1 MILSHSRDIKT
12 KLEASIAGAVAA
24 RILSRSSHARITHVF
39 HKSFYAEVGDQLI
52 CVLAEDFLNGPINIC
67 VNEIPR
73 ILDVGTCIE
82 ISSTK
87 AKIWEPIKFGPIN
100 ADRLFENLPETYRK
114 DLIEA
119 KSLLPKSLSSA
130 LFKTIAQPALIDLCL
145 FLRDKKTAPVPA
157 IKSLLGLGPGLT
169 PSGDDFLIGVML
181 VLHTV
186 GEKDL
191 FLKLAKIVK
200 NFASLQ
206 TSSIS
211 NAHLSAMTD
220 SAQANCLLHDLLFAL
235 QGKKSIKQAL
245 IRAEN
250 FGHSSGKDAIAGII
264 TALFSLRKRHPPLN
278 RKIMF

>member
-119 KSLLPKSLSSA
+119 KSLLPKSLSSP

>member
-1 MILSHSRDIKT
+1 MIASHSRDIKT
-12 KLEASIAGAVAA
+12 KLEASITGAVAA
-24 RILSRSSHARITHVF
+24 RTLSRSSHARITHVF

-114 DLIEA
+114 DLIKP
-119 KSLLPKSLSSA
+119 KSLLPKSLSSP

-169 PSGDDFLIGVML
+169 PSGDDFLIGMML

-220 SAQANCLLHDLLFAL
+220 SAQANCLLHELLFAL

-264 TALFSLRKRHPPLN
+264 TALFALRKRHPPLN

>member
-1 MILSHSRDIKT
+1 MIVSDSRDIKT

-39 HKSFYAEVGDQLI
+39 DKSFYAEVGDQLI

-73 ILDVGTCIE
+73 NLDEGTCIE

-87 AKIWEPIKFGPIN
+87 AEIWEPIKFGPIN

-119 KSLLPKSLSSA
+119 KSLLPKSLSSP

-145 FLRDKKTAPVPA
+145 FLRDKKTAPGPA

-169 PSGDDFLIGVML
+169 PSGDDFLIGMML

-191 FLKLAKIVK
+191 FLKLAKIVRDL
-200 NFASLQ
+200 APPQ

-220 SAQANCLLHDLLFAL
+220 SAQANRLLHELLFAL
-235 QGKKSIKQAL
+235 QEKKSIKQAL

-264 TALFSLRKRHPPLN
+264 TALFALRQRHPPLN
-278 RKIMF
+278 RKIML

>member
-1 MILSHSRDIKT
+1 MILSHSRDVKT

-119 KSLLPKSLSSA
+119 KSLLPKSLSSP

>member
-114 DLIEA
+114 DLMEA
-119 KSLLPKSLSSA
+119 NSLLPNPLSPLFLKTFPHPPFIA
-130 LFKTIAQPALIDLCL
+130 LFF

-235 QGKKSIKQAL
+235 QGKKSIKQAM

>member
-39 HKSFYAEVGDQLI
+39 DKSFYAEVGDQLI

-119 KSLLPKSLSSA
+119 KSLLPKSLSSP

-145 FLRDKKTAPVPA
+145 FLQDKKTAPVPA

-169 PSGDDFLIGVML
+169 PSGDDFLIGMML

-220 SAQANCLLHDLLFAL
+220 SAQANCLLHELLFAL
-235 QGKKSIKQAL
+235 QEKKSIKQAL

>member
-1 MILSHSRDIKT
+1 MIVSHSRDIKT

-39 HKSFYAEVGDQLI
+39 DKSFYAEVGDQLI

-87 AKIWEPIKFGPIN
+87 AEIWEPIKFGPIN

-119 KSLLPKSLSSA
+119 KSLLPKSLSSP
-130 LFKTIAQPALIDLCL
+130 LFKTIAKPALIDLCL

-169 PSGDDFLIGVML
+169 PSGDDFLIGMML

-200 NFASLQ
+200 NFASFQ

-220 SAQANCLLHDLLFAL
+220 SAQANCLLHELLFAL
-235 QGKKSIKQAL
+235 QEKKSIKQAL

-264 TALFSLRKRHPPLN
+264 TALFALRQRHPPLN
-278 RKIMF
+278 RKIML

>member
-1 MILSHSRDIKT
+1 MIASHSRDIKT
-12 KLEASIAGAVAA
+12 KLEASITGAVAA

-39 HKSFYAEVGDQLI
+39 DKSFYAEVGDQLI

-119 KSLLPKSLSSA
+119 KSLLPKSLSS
-130 LFKTIAQPALIDLCL
+130 LRFKTIAQPALIDLCL

-169 PSGDDFLIGVML
+169 PSGDDFLIGMML

-220 SAQANCLLHDLLFAL
+220 SAQANCLLHELLFAL

>member
-119 KSLLPKSLSSA
+119 KSLLPKSLSSP

-200 NFASLQ
+200 NFASFQ

>member
-1 MILSHSRDIKT
+1 MIVSHSWDIQT
-12 KLEASIAGAVAA
+12 KLETSTAGGVAA
-24 RILSRSSHARITHVF
+24 KILSRSSHARITHVF
-39 HKSFYAEVGDQLI
+39 NKSFYAEVGDRLI
-52 CVLAEDFLNGPINIC
+52 CGLAEDFLNGPINIC

-73 ILDVGTCIE
+73 NLDEGTCIE
-82 ISSTK
+82 ISLAK
-87 AKIWEPIKFGPIN
+87 AKIWEPKKLGPIN
-100 ADRLFENLPETYRK
+100 ANKLFKNLPETYRR

-119 KSLLPKSLSSA
+119 KSLMPKSLSSP
-130 LFKTIAQPALIDLCL
+130 LFRNIAQPALTDICL
-145 FLRDKKTAPVPA
+145 FLRNKKTAPVRA

-169 PSGDDFLIGVML
+169 PSGDDFLIGMML
-181 VLHTV
+181 LLHTV

-191 FLKLAKIVK
+191 FLKLAEIVRDL
-200 NFASLQ
+200 APPQ

-220 SAQANCLLHDLLFAL
+220 SAQANCLLHELLFAL
-235 QGKKSIKQAL
+235 QEKKSIQQAL

-264 TALFSLRKRHPPLN
+264 TALFALRQRHPPLN

>member
-12 KLEASIAGAVAA
+12 KFEASIAGAVAA

-39 HKSFYAEVGDQLI
+39 DKSFYAEVGDQLI

-87 AKIWEPIKFGPIN
+87 AEIWEPIKFGPIN

-119 KSLLPKSLSSA
+119 KSLLPKSLSSP

-169 PSGDDFLIGVML
+169 PSGDDFLIGMML

-200 NFASLQ
+200 NFASFQ

-220 SAQANCLLHDLLFAL
+220 SAQANCLLHELLFAL
-235 QGKKSIKQAL
+235 QEKKSIKQAL

-264 TALFSLRKRHPPLN
+264 TALLALRQRHPPLN
-278 RKIMF
+278 RKIML

>member
-1 MILSHSRDIKT
+1 MNASHSRDIKT
-12 KLEASIAGAVAA
+12 KLEASITGAVAA
-24 RILSRSSHARITHVF
+24 RILSRYSHARITHVF
-39 HKSFYAEVGDQLI
+39 DKSFYAEVGDQLI

-87 AKIWEPIKFGPIN
+87 AIIWEPIKFGPIN

-114 DLIEA
+114 DLIKA
-119 KSLLPKSLSSA
+119 KSLLPKSLSSP
-130 LFKTIAQPALIDLCL
+130 LFKTIAQPAIIDLCL

-169 PSGDDFLIGVML
+169 PSGDDFLIGMML

-220 SAQANCLLHDLLFAL
+220 SAQANCLLHELLFAL

-264 TALFSLRKRHPPLN
+264 TALFALRKRHPPLN

>member
-1 MILSHSRDIKT
+1 MIVSHSRDIKT

-119 KSLLPKSLSSA
+119 KSLLPKSLSSP

>member
-1 MILSHSRDIKT
+1 MIVSHSRDIKT

-39 HKSFYAEVGDQLI
+39 DKSFYAEVGDQLI

-87 AKIWEPIKFGPIN
+87 AEIWEPIKFGPIN

-119 KSLLPKSLSSA
+119 KSLLPKSLSSP

-169 PSGDDFLIGVML
+169 PSGDDFLIGMML

-200 NFASLQ
+200 NFASFQ

-220 SAQANCLLHDLLFAL
+220 SAQANCLLHELLFAL
-235 QGKKSIKQAL
+235 QEKKSIKQAL

-264 TALFSLRKRHPPLN
+264 TALLALRQRHPPLN
-278 RKIMF
+278 RKIML

>member
-87 AKIWEPIKFGPIN
+87 AEIWEPIKFGPIN

-119 KSLLPKSLSSA
+119 KSLLPKSLSSP

>member
-12 KLEASIAGAVAA
+12 QLEASIAGAVAA

-119 KSLLPKSLSSA
+119 KSLLPKSLSSP

>member
-1 MILSHSRDIKT
+1 MIVSYSQDIKT

-39 HKSFYAEVGDQLI
+39 DKSFYAEVGDQLI

-67 VNEIPR
+67 VNEIPQ

-82 ISSTK
+82 ISSAK

-119 KSLLPKSLSSA
+119 KSLLPKSLSSP
-130 LFKTIAQPALIDLCL
+130 LFKTIAQPALVDLCL
-145 FLRDKKTAPVPA
+145 FLQDKKTAPVPA

-169 PSGDDFLIGVML
+169 PSGDDFLIGMML

-191 FLKLAKIVK
+191 FLKVGKIVK

-220 SAQANCLLHDLLFAL
+220 SAQANCLLHELLFAL

-264 TALFSLRKRHPPLN
+264 TALFALRQRHPPLN

>member
-82 ISSTK
+82 ITSTK